1 MTQPTDMQSLIVDD
15 EGLRI
20 WPYVDTT
27 GHRTWGVGHNLDAEP
42 VANDVVAALHRAALL
57 QFQHDLDG
65 VLAVASTEPWW
76 SNLNEPRQAAIA
88 DMLFNL
94 GTGAVHTFGVFFGY
108 IGAQQW
114 QAAASDLRTT
124 LVYRELPHRYER
136 LATIIET
143 GQWPA

>member
-42 VANDVVAALHRAALL
+42 VANDVAAALHGAALL
-57 QFQHDLDG
+57 QFQHDMDG
-65 VLAVASTEPWW
+65 VLAVASTQPWW
-76 SNLNEPRQAAIA
+76 DALNDARQAAIA

-94 GTGAVHTFGVFFGY
+94 GTGAIETFGVFFGY
-108 IGAQQW
+108 IAGQRW
-114 QAAASDLRTT
+114 QAAAADLRTT
-124 LVYRELPHRYER
+124 KVYRQLPTRYAR
-136 LATIIET
+136 LATMIET
-143 GQWPA
+143 GQWPT